1 MQGRRPNER
10 LSVVFDSLRVAY
22 LDSMIRGHITNSKEK
37 LNDKKF
43 YRFWLKQDRK
53 TEIYDQF

>member
-1 MQGRRPNER
+1 MQGRQPNER

-43 YRFWLKQDRK
+43 HRFWLKQD
-53 TEIYDQF
+53 